1 MASYRA
7 PNLNGLVR
15 HLSMS
20 RHPQSKDG
28 NVELGQPQDSF
39 NSLMHSERDI
49 SISGIR
55 HRSSSTYEHDKAED
69 VAVQE
74 KRVSFYKI
82 LRNAYHRQVDRGELD
97 ARGFLVYSL
106 CRSTDF
112 AEDAASR
119 GLPLDDWN
127 LLQKL
132 SDSWVRSADTMMRR
146 IVDMKRFIRDMN
158 KEFYKERFRIEQ
170 ILAFTYAHESA
181 RNSFKREFIKAGRA
195 GLTDAEQVVMYES
208 EQQVKLAEEALSK
221 FDVANVNL
229 VRSHYACR
237 ILLNRAAY
245 CYAKQLDHNLITER
259 EAGTLLEEI
268 EGHINNL
275 LECREKDHS
284 DEESKTEEH
293 S

>member
-1 MASYRA
+1 M
-7 PNLNGLVR
+7 VR
-15 HLSMS
+15 HLYLS
-20 RHPQSKDG
+20 QTKDSV
-28 NVELGQPQDSF
+28 NVELGQAQDSF
-39 NSLMHSERDI
+39 NSLMHSERNI
-49 SISGIR
+49 SISSIR
-55 HRSSSTYEHDKAED
+55 QGTSSNFDSSVKAED
-69 VAVQE
+69 AVVQE
-74 KRVSFYKI
+74 KRVAFYKI
-82 LRNAYHRQVDRGELD
+82 LRNAYHRQVDRGEMD

-119 GLPLDDWN
+119 GLPMDDWN
-127 LLQKL
+127 SLQKL

-146 IVDMKRFIRDMN
+146 MVDMRRLIRDMN
-158 KEFYKERFRIEQ
+158 KDFYRERFRIEQ
-170 ILAFTYAHESA
+170 IFAFTYAHESA
-181 RNSFKREFIKAGRA
+181 RKSFTREFIKTGEA

-221 FDVANVNL
+221 FDVVNVNM

-245 CYAKQLDHNLITER
+245 CYSKQLDHTLITER

-268 EGHINNL
+268 EGLIDDL
-275 LECREKDHS
+275 LECRDKDHS
-284 DEESKTEEH
+284 GVESNRSRTDVHVEPG

>member
-1 MASYRA
+1 MAD
-7 PNLNGLVR
+7 V
-15 HLSMS
+15 
-20 RHPQSKDG
+20 
-28 NVELGQPQDSF
+28 
-39 NSLMHSERDI
+39 SE
-49 SISGIR
+49 
-55 HRSSSTYEHDKAED
+55 KAES
-69 VAVQE
+69 VVVQE

-82 LRNAYHRQVDRGELD
+82 LRNAYHRQVDGGELD

-119 GLPLDDWN
+119 GSPMDDWN

-146 IVDMKRFIRDMN
+146 IVDMRHLIRDIH
-158 KEFYKERFRIEQ
+158 KDFHKERFRIEQ
-170 ILAFTYAHESA
+170 IFAFIHAHELA
-181 RNSFKREFIKAGRA
+181 RKSFKREFMKTYEA
-195 GLTDAEQVVMYES
+195 GLTDAEQVVLYES
-208 EQQVKLAEEALSK
+208 EQQVKSAEEALAK
-221 FDVANVNL
+221 FDIASVNT

-237 ILLNRAAY
+237 ILLNKAAY
-245 CYAKQLDHNLITER
+245 CYSKQLDYNLITDK

-268 EGHINNL
+268 EGHIRNL

-284 DEESKTEEH
+284 DVESNHANTEQ

>member
-1 MASYRA
+1 
-7 PNLNGLVR
+7 
-15 HLSMS
+15 MS
-20 RHPQSKDG
+20 NIRQG
-28 NVELGQPQDSF
+28 NSSVADVTEKVESVVL
-39 NSLMHSERDI
+39 
-49 SISGIR
+49 
-55 HRSSSTYEHDKAED
+55 
-69 VAVQE
+69 QE

-82 LRNAYHRQVDRGELD
+82 LRNAYHRQVDGGELD

-119 GLPLDDWN
+119 GLPMDDWN

-146 IVDMKRFIRDMN
+146 MVDMRHLIWDIHKDFH
-158 KEFYKERFRIEQ
+158 KERFQIEQ
-170 ILAFTYAHESA
+170 IFAFIYAHELS
-181 RNSFKREFIKAGRA
+181 RNSFKREFIKTREA
-195 GLTDAEQVVMYES
+195 GLTDVEQVVMYES
-208 EQQVKLAEEALSK
+208 EQQVKRAEEALAK
-221 FDVANVNL
+221 FDIASVST

-245 CYAKQLDHNLITER
+245 CYSKQLDHNLINER

-268 EGHINNL
+268 EGHIRNL

-284 DEESKTEEH
+284 DVESNQSNTEQ

>member
-1 MASYRA
+1 MNS
-7 PNLNGLVR
+7 N
-15 HLSMS
+15 
-20 RHPQSKDG
+20 D
-28 NVELGQPQDSF
+28 VELSQAQDSF
-39 NSLMHSERDI
+39 HSFMQSQRSFSVSNIRQGTNSVADVSE
-49 SISGIR
+49 
-55 HRSSSTYEHDKAED
+55 KAES
-69 VAVQE
+69 VVLQE

-82 LRNAYHRQVDRGELD
+82 LRNAYHRQVDGGELD

-119 GLPLDDWN
+119 GLPMDDWN
-127 LLQKL
+127 FLQKL

-146 IVDMKRFIRDMN
+146 MVDMKHLIWDIHKDFH
-158 KEFYKERFRIEQ
+158 KERFRIEQ
-170 ILAFTYAHESA
+170 IFAFIYAHELA
-181 RNSFKREFIKAGRA
+181 RKSFKREFIKTREA

-208 EQQVKLAEEALSK
+208 EQQVKSAEEALAK
-221 FDVANVNL
+221 FDIDSVST

-245 CYAKQLDHNLITER
+245 CYSKQLDHNLITER

-268 EGHINNL
+268 EGHIRNL
-275 LECREKDHS
+275 LDCREKDHS
-284 DEESKTEEH
+284 DVESNQSNTEQ